1 MKLFSLWVV
10 LSGLILSLMAGC
22 GRAPQG
28 RLPKLP
34 EDKTVMLSICEE
46 EQYSQKYLYTKKEV
60 RALNKALAQVSVQP
74 VDDWTIPEDPWPVY
88 GLYVTDLWHDGRE
101 LDAACFGDLWVD
113 NQGQAFRVEGLDMQ
127 ALTGLFPDGWKEG
140 KHNFLPSRQALALC
154 GGSWNEQFMVPSD
167 LPSPQ
172 TDVSMTL
179 DDSSNG
185 LSWTLTNL
193 SRYEFFHGNG
203 GYASL
208 QVCLEDG
215 WYDVPSQFSRYHT
228 DEGHTLPPGESYSSV
243 FPLEPYGD
251 LPAGNYRIVFPMTQE
266 GESQPREVYSA
277 VYFLILE
284 DGTFAQ
290 ESLV

>member
-1 MKLFSLWVV
+1 MKQFSLWLV
-10 LSGLILSLMAGC
+10 LFGLLLVGC
-22 GRAPQG
+22 GRGAG
-28 RLPKLP
+28 ERLPKLP

-60 RALNKALAQVSVQP
+60 RALNKALAQASVQP
-74 VDDWTIPEDPWPVY
+74 VDDWTIPENPWPVY
-88 GLYVTDLWHDGRE
+88 GVYVTDLWNDGRE

-127 ALTGLFPDGWKEG
+127 ALTDLFPDGWKEG

-154 GGSWNEQFMVPSD
+154 GGSWNERFMILSD

-172 TDVSMTL
+172 SDVSMTL
-179 DDSSNG
+179 DDPSNG

-193 SRYEFFHGNG
+193 SQYEFFHGNG

-266 GESQPREVYSA
+266 GGSQPREVY
-277 VYFLILE
+277 
-284 DGTFAQ
+284 
-290 ESLV
+290 

>member
-1 MKLFSLWVV
+1 
-10 LSGLILSLMAGC
+10 
-22 GRAPQG
+22 
-28 RLPKLP
+28 
-34 EDKTVMLSICEE
+34 
-46 EQYSQKYLYTKKEV
+46 
-60 RALNKALAQVSVQP
+60 
-74 VDDWTIPEDPWPVY
+74 
-88 GLYVTDLWHDGRE
+88 
-101 LDAACFGDLWVD
+101 
-113 NQGQAFRVEGLDMQ
+113 
-127 ALTGLFPDGWKEG
+127 
-140 KHNFLPSRQALALC
+140 
-154 GGSWNEQFMVPSD
+154 
-167 LPSPQ
+167 
-172 TDVSMTL
+172 MTL

-228 DEGHTLPPGESYSSV
+228 DEGHTLPPGENYSSV